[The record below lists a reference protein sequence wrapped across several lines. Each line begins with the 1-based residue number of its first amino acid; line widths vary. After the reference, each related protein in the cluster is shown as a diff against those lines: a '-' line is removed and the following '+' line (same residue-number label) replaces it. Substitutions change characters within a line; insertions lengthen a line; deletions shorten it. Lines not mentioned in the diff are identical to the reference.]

1 MTIAVIPLPGMP
13 MVRPG
18 DDLATLLVDAVEAA
32 RVGLE
37 ARDVVCVCQKVV
49 SKAEGAVVEL
59 GDVEPSAF
67 ALEVAAQATDKDPRA
82 VEVVL
87 RESRRIVRMD
97 RGHLICETRHG
108 FVCANAGVDASNGLT
123 ADTLTLLPRDP
134 DASAEALRAR
144 LAARFNVEVGVVVSD
159 TFGRPWREG
168 LTDVA
173 LGCAGMDPLLD
184 LRGETDLHGRTLH
197 HTVVAVADAVAAAAG
212 LVMAKGSG
220 VPAAIVRGVD
230 WRAGGGGAAALVRRP
245 ELDLFR

>member
-13 MVRPG
+13 MIAPA
-18 DDLATLLVDAVEAA
+18 DDLAALLADAIEQS
-32 RVGLE
+32 RVGLR
-37 ARDVVCVCQKVV
+37 ARDLVVVCQKVV
-49 SKAEGAVVEL
+49 SKAEGAVVQL
-59 GDVEPSAF
+59 DDVEPSRF
-67 ALEVAAQATDKDPRA
+67 AEQVASQAQDKDARA

-87 RESRRIVRMD
+87 RESKRIVRMD

-123 ADTLTLLPRDP
+123 SDTLTLLPTNP
-134 DASAEALRAR
+134 DASAEGLRAR
-144 LAARFNVEVGVVVSD
+144 LAARFAVELGVIVSD

-197 HTVVAVADAVAAAAG
+197 HTIVAVADAVAAAAG
-212 LVMAKGSG
+212 LVMGKGSG

-230 WRAGGGGAAALVRRP
+230 WRPGSGGAAALVRRP